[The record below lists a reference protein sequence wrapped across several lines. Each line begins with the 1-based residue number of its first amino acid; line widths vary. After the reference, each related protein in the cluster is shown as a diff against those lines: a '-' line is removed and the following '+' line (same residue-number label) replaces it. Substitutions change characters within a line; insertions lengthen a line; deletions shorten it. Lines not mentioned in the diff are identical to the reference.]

1 MPPQWLVSVVDAT
14 GERPMGVVFERD
26 PSPTGVDHGPT
37 VRARS
42 LPLRLTFGD
51 KGESAN
57 A

>member
-1 MPPQWLVSVVDAT
+1 VPPHWLFSVVDAT
-14 GERPMGVVFERD
+14 GERPDGVVFERD

-37 VRARS
+37 VRALS
-42 LPLRLTFGD
+42 LALTLTFGD